1 MKKYTL
7 HAEKRTLVG
16 RKVKNLRKAGK
27 LPATVYGKKVASQS
41 LTVGSDDFL
50 KVYKSAGET
59 GLVELL
65 IEGKKGSSG
74 LPAGR
79 QVLIHT
85 VQRHAVTHAPLHVE
99 FLQVDLKEKVKTR
112 VPLAFIGTP
121 PAVSQKIGILLT
133 VLDEVEVEALPTD
146 LPEHIEVDV
155 SGLDAVNQELKIADV
170 KIPSGVTVLS
180 DAGLT
185 VVKIGSVVSK
195 EAEAQAAADAAAAAA
210 AAPAEGAAGTVA
222 PTAETPKPTD
232 AAPLSGVKAPP
243 AKAPE
248 EKKEK

>member
-16 RKVKNLRKAGK
+16 RKVKNLRKAGQ
-27 LPATVYGKKVASQS
+27 LPATVYGKKVASVS
-41 LTVGSDDFL
+41 LTVGVDDFL

-65 IEGKKGSSG
+65 IEEKKGSS
-74 LPAGR
+74 GR

-85 VQRHAVTHAPLHVE
+85 VQRHAVSHAPLHVE
-99 FLQVDLKEKVKTR
+99 FLQVDLKEKVKTK
-112 VPLAFIGTP
+112 VPLVLVGTA
-121 PAVSQKIGILLT
+121 PAVAQRLGVLLT

-155 SGLDAVNQELKIADV
+155 SGLDAVNQELTIADV
-170 KIPSGVTVLS
+170 KIPSGVAVLS

-185 VVKIGSVVSK
+185 VVTVGSVVSK

-210 AAPAEGAAGTVA
+210 KAPAEGTPTSVGT
-222 PTAETPKPTD
+222 PAETAKPTD
-232 AAPLSGVKAPP
+232 AVPMSVGVKAPP

>member
-65 IEGKKGSSG
+65 IEGKK
-74 LPAGR
+74 R

-222 PTAETPKPTD
+222 PTAETAKPTD